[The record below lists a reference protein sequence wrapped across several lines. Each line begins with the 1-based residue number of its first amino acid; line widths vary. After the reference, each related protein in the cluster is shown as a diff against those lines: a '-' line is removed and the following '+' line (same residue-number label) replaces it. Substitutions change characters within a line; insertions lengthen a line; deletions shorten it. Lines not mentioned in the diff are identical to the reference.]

1 MGSSI
6 SSISKNSKLRNNNN
20 NNNNKVL
27 PVRRS
32 LNWDNWDNW
41 NNFLDVDTDDI
52 DIGGWFSEITGNDNG
67 DGWDW
72 EVLLNNNFNLGGGG
86 GVLDMLGGIDVI
98 DWDSMRKTLV
108 EILEEMLG
116 DGNFVNLPDG
126 LDWETI
132 ANSPGGDNID
142 WLSIFDDIDLSSIS
156 VDWQSLLQDFDLS
169 DLVGEDFDFENILS
183 IDWKESTAWK
193 TLLMDVLDGID
204 MSDIDINWT
213 DVNACEIIQ
222 LVNGIGPNFGVKGN
236 CTCDGNLATGLEI
249 GCGFSG
255 CAFGDDEGCGEVSLD
270 LSLAQDDDAGAGL
283 VEFTTCTKF
292 NENFEEACIFY
303 SVDMSNEGQPVQ
315 ICSASYGDSACQCSI
330 DASLCVTVDCSAI
343 RNDAVME
350 QCMPM
355 GMMRNK
361 DDFDRFVP
369 AFKMLA
375 QTAEEEQ
382 EEKPKSNKAKFKMNG
397 KNKKGKRRTC
407 KYVKN
412 KIKNMSQ
419 EKGNKFCQKPTN
431 KKKQNIVQ
439 TVAQFCPTECA

>member
-1 MGSSI
+1 MG
-6 SSISKNSKLRNNNN
+6 N
-20 NNNNKVL
+20 
-27 PVRRS
+27 
-32 LNWDNWDNW
+32 
-41 NNFLDVDTDDI
+41 DI
-52 DIGGWFSEITGNDNG
+52 DIGGWLSEITGNDNG

-86 GVLDMLGGIDVI
+86 GVLDILGGFDAI
-98 DWDSMRKTLV
+98 DWDSMREPLV

-132 ANSPGGDNID
+132 ANSPGGDTID
-142 WLSIFDDIDLSSIS
+142 WLSIFNGIDLSSIS
-156 VDWQSLLQDFDLS
+156 VDWQSLLQEFDLS

-255 CAFGDDEGCGEVSLD
+255 CAFDDDEGCGEVSLD

-283 VEFTTCTKF
+283 VEITTCIKF

-303 SVDMSNEGQPVQ
+303 SVDMSNEGQPVPTC
-315 ICSASYGDSACQCSI
+315 IASYGDSACQCSI
-330 DASLCVTVDCSAI
+330 DANSCVTVDCSAI
-343 RNDAVME
+343 RDDAVME

-369 AFKMLA
+369 GFKMLA
-375 QTAEEEQ
+375 QTGEKEQ
-382 EEKPKSNKAKFKMNG
+382 EENNVNNNKPNKSKFQLAG
-397 KNKKGKRRTC
+397 KDKTRACN
-407 KYVKN
+407 YAKN
-412 KIKNMSQ
+412 KIKKIVK
-419 EKGNKFCQKPTN
+419 KGKKGKKVRKFCQKTATN
-431 KKKQNIVQ
+431 KKNIVQ
-439 TVAQFCPTECA
+439 TIAQFCPTECA